1 MSLTPAGSIDKSEWG
16 GMSSTA
22 RYAIDYVPAAETALY
37 RFGAAALG
45 YDAYQGVDCPYL
57 DGADG
62 GTWPALVREPRVY
75 GFHAT
80 MKAPIRLKEG
90 YIERDL
96 VEAFQAFA
104 ARQRPFAA
112 GRLVVREL
120 GSFIAAVPEAPCEP
134 LNVLAASCVST
145 FDKYRAMMTD
155 QELTRRLTPGLSERQ
170 IEHLYRWGYPY
181 VFEDFRFHMTLTGS
195 LPVQKRTAASRFL
208 CAKFE
213 QLLQAPLLTFDRLV
227 ISWQPQPGAPFTVL
241 HQAALGSPA

>member
-1 MSLTPAGSIDKSEWG
+1 
-16 GMSSTA
+16 MSSTA
-22 RYAIDYVPAAETALY
+22 RYAIYYVPAAASLLY

-45 YDAYQGVDCPYL
+45 YDAYAGADCPYL
-57 DGADG
+57 DGVEAA
-62 GTWPALVREPRVY
+62 TWPALVREPRVY

-90 YIERDL
+90 LIERDL
-96 VEAFQAFA
+96 VETFETFV
-104 ARQRPFAA
+104 ARQRPFVA
-112 GRLVVREL
+112 GRLVVREI

-134 LNVLAASCVST
+134 LNALAASCVST

-155 QELTRRLTPGLSERQ
+155 QELSRRLTPGLSDRQ

-195 LPVQKRTAASRFL
+195 LPVQKRTAALKFL

-213 QLLQAPLLTFDRLV
+213 QLPQPATLTIDRLV
-227 ISWQPQPGAPFTVL
+227 ISKQPHPGAPFVVL
-241 HQAALGSPA
+241 HQAELGRAA